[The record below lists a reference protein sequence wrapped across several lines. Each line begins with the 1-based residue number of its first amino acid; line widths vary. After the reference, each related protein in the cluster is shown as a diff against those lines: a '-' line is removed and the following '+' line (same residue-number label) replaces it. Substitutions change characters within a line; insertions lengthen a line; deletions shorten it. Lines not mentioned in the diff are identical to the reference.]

1 MTELSNASI
10 KNLNKNELKIE
21 LTNRGLGTQGT
32 KEVLLNRLLKA
43 IQDMDTRITES
54 ESRNKANEM
63 EKITSNISDASVS
76 IELVKEIFTNMFK
89 EQEEKL
95 LNIVRNGISDIN
107 LDRLTQE
114 ISDNKIKLNDFSK
127 ETDDLKFIE
136 TSQEI
141 TDERFKEIN
150 KKLNIDKQQHGNE
163 TDELWQ
169 ENEYLREKID
179 VDATI
184 LG

>member
-10 KNLNKNELKIE
+10 KNLNKNECKIE

-43 IQDMDTRITES
+43 IQNMDTRITES
-54 ESRNKANEM
+54 KSRNKANEM

-95 LNIVRNGISDIN
+95 LNIVRNGISDTN
-107 LDRLTQE
+107 VRLDRLTQE
-114 ISDNKIKLNDFSK
+114 ISDNNIKLNDLSK
-127 ETDDLKFIE
+127 ETDDLKLSIE
-136 TSQEI
+136 ISQEI
-141 TDERFKEIN
+141 TDEKFKEIN
-150 KKLNIDKQQHGNE
+150 KKLNNDKQQHGNE
-163 TDELWQ
+163 IDEYGKKM
-169 ENEYLREKID
+169 NIFVKS
-179 VDATI
+179 
-184 LG
+184 